1 MDIDIDFHYWWI
13 VFVNQ
18 CGLNMKLTAAEKKR
32 RADGMT
38 ILNILSNETSVIQ
51 KPLLPSDAANVPENV
66 SLDILSILKGTE
78 KHEVYGSLAM
88 GTKTFAQRK
97 PNDIDMVVKNP
108 KKTASIISQRMSAR
122 GHKTNIESNPQFNSH
137 VVQVKKGGEWVDV
150 ADIHPIEGH
159 KTKFD
164 VFGRSVAPKEVG
176 GIKVQA
182 ARDQL
187 FRKANSVMAYDPKTK
202 TFGAAEHRKQK
213 DVNDFIT
220 TSRLLLDSKQL
231 QAEAELA
238 KVAKGRKALK
248 SWRKHAK
255 KIDAGH
261 VRKDPIPERQEQRFI
276 NYAVKNPNL
285 DVEEITFMNKTSFNP
300 VEERGKH
307 LNNLMGIF
315 TKPSKKNKF
324 WW

>member
-1 MDIDIDFHYWWI
+1 
-13 VFVNQ
+13 
-18 CGLNMKLTAAEKKR
+18 MKLTAEEKKR
-32 RADGMT
+32 QTDGMI
-38 ILNILSNETSVIQ
+38 ILNILEDETSVIQ
-51 KPLLPSDAANVPENV
+51 KPLMPSDAANVPANT
-66 SLDILSILKGTE
+66 SIDILRILKGT
-78 KHEVYGSLAM
+78 KDHEVYGSLAM

-97 PNDIDMVVKNP
+97 PNDIDVVVDNP
-108 KKTASIISQRMSAR
+108 KETASIISKRMKSR
-122 GHKTNIESNPQFNSH
+122 GHKTKIESNPQFNSH
-137 VVQVKKGGEWVDV
+137 VVQVKKKGEWVDV
-150 ADIHPIEGH
+150 ADIHPIKEH
-159 KTKFD
+159 KKKFD
-164 VFGRSVAPKEVG
+164 VFGESVAPSDVG

-202 TFGAAEHRKQK
+202 VFGAAEHRKQK

-238 KVAKGRKALK
+238 KVAKGRTALK

-255 KIDAGH
+255 KIGAGH

-276 NYAVKNPNL
+276 KHAVNNPNL
-285 DVEEITFMNKTSFNP
+285 DVEEITFANKTSFNP
-300 VEERGKH
+300 VEEPGKQ
-307 LNNLMGIF
+307 LNNLMRISI
-315 TKPSKKNKF
+315 KPQKNKKF

>member
-1 MDIDIDFHYWWI
+1 
-13 VFVNQ
+13 
-18 CGLNMKLTAAEKKR
+18 MKLTAEEKKR
-32 RADGMT
+32 RTDGMT
-38 ILNILSNETSVIQ
+38 ILNILEGETSVIQ
-51 KPLLPSDAANVPENV
+51 KPLLPSDAANVPANT
-66 SLDILSILKGTE
+66 SIDILRILKQT
-78 KHEVYGSLAM
+78 KDHEVYGSLAM

-97 PNDIDMVVKNP
+97 PNDIDVVVDNP
-108 KKTASIISQRMSAR
+108 KQTASIISKRMTAR
-122 GHKTNIESNPQFNSH
+122 GHKTKIESNPQFNSH
-137 VVQVKKGGEWVDV
+137 VVQVKKGKEWVDV
-150 ADIHPIEGH
+150 ADIHPIKEH
-159 KTKFD
+159 KKKFD
-164 VFGRSVAPKEVG
+164 VFGESVAPKKVG

-187 FRKANSVMAYDPKTK
+187 FRKANSVMAYDPKTQ

-231 QAEAELA
+231 QADAELA

-255 KIDAGH
+255 KIGAGH

-276 NYAVKNPNL
+276 NHAVKNPNL
-285 DVEEITFMNKTSFNP
+285 DVEEITFRNKTSFNP
-300 VEERGKH
+300 VEEPGKQ
-307 LNNLMGIF
+307 LNNLSGIL
-315 TKPSKKNKF
+315 TKSPIKNKF